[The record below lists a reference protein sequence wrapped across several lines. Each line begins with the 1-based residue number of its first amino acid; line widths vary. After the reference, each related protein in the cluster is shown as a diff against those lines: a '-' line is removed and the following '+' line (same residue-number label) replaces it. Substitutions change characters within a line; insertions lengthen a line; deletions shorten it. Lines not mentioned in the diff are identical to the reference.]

1 MLDKVIANVG
11 EYGAPLLA
19 ELAKGGSAPLQCDQA
34 KLAAFGVALLEGD
47 FVDSQNVWQHNQA
60 KLAAMLKAEL
70 QL

>member
-1 MLDKVIANVG
+1 MIANVG